1 MFSDTKF
8 LDSSGLK
15 DSSGG
20 SVESSLE
27 SKLFN
32 SRGES
37 VKLLARSSNRTPSV
51 EAPFS
56 EFLDPSLLEAVE
68 KLSRNLFYKLHILKT
83 ERLPLETKN
92 KNKNENRRLG
102 FIKSL
107 HIQRI
112 QRCSLQGSIRPKS
125 ITSKSL
131 NDGCRG
137 CTTKSV
143 LTKKNQ
149 FSLYI
154 ETLKYQK
161 SRTLTAECSY
171 LEEADS
177 IQKINRLCFNGA
189 IRRCYK

>member
-15 DSSGG
+15 DGSGG

-37 VKLLARSSNRTPSV
+37 VKLLARSSNRTPSAV
-51 EAPFS
+51 EASFS

-83 ERLPLETKN
+83 ERLPLETNN
-92 KNKNENRRLG
+92 KNKNEHRRLG

-107 HIQRI
+107 HIH
-112 QRCSLQGSIRPKS
+112 
-125 ITSKSL
+125 
-131 NDGCRG
+131 
-137 CTTKSV
+137 
-143 LTKKNQ
+143 
-149 FSLYI
+149 
-154 ETLKYQK
+154 
-161 SRTLTAECSY
+161 
-171 LEEADS
+171 
-177 IQKINRLCFNGA
+177 
-189 IRRCYK
+189 